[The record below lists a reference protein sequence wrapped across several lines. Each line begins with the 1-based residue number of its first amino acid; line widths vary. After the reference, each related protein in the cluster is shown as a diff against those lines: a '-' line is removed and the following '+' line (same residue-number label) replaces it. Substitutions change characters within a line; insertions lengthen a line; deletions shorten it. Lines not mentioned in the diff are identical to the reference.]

1 MRVVLV
7 FPPFFLEP
15 MYNMPPLGLINLA
28 GSVTPLNH
36 ETVILDFPLAIR
48 QGSIKMGKDIYESCT
63 DAILREEP
71 DIVGISV
78 QCTTFPCSVRIAELI
93 KRKKPD
99 TPVVL
104 GGHSTSPIDEQTM
117 NSFPWID
124 AVVRGEGEITFGEL
138 ATAYANGTGLHGVDG
153 ITFREGGHLIRNRD
167 RELIAA
173 LDLLPPA
180 DYRFVAPLSAYRE
193 ACGIQRSIA
202 ILEVGRGC
210 PHDCIYCSQ
219 SAMWKRRQRTF
230 SVDRLIAEMRNL
242 RDKFG
247 AECFL
252 LAYDQFTSRR
262 AFVEEFCSGVI
273 EAGLNR
279 IPWYCI
285 SRLDSVDAHLL
296 SLMRLAGCE
305 SMCYGI
311 DSGSKRTLAFIR
323 KNIDHDILAKRVL
336 ETTAEGIVPTLSFV
350 IGFPEEEKED
360 IDATLSLALR
370 TGTLGSTNPLIQM
383 PTVLPGT
390 DLYRGYAD
398 RLVREVD
405 TYFSLGIEFDDG
417 KRLESDE
424 VLIKAHPEIF
434 SSFYNLPCPAYS
446 LGELNTLASF
456 FPLLVNF
463 YPRSFLLLGLEC
475 KEPPSKLFFRFTDWL
490 ATRGERPPGNLSAHD
505 CYRYFTP
512 FVLDILSKI
521 EAPARPHLND
531 VVRYE
536 TLALEAARY
545 DVTEHPFSIDLNR
558 ISELKPAVNGK
569 FVPGVFDYNI
579 PDIIRDIKAGRLSDA
594 YPEQKTRLFFSFE
607 SNRLDVREINE
618 FGMDLLERCD
628 GVSSVGDIG
637 RGLFE
642 RYGKDLEY
650 DRFFDLFVEA
660 VHVLLQLKL
669 LRPAQPDHD

>member
-1 MRVVLV
+1 
-7 FPPFFLEP
+7 
-15 MYNMPPLGLINLA
+15 
-28 GSVTPLNH
+28 
-36 ETVILDFPLAIR
+36 
-48 QGSIKMGKDIYESCT
+48 
-63 DAILREEP
+63 
-71 DIVGISV
+71 
-78 QCTTFPCSVRIAELI
+78 
-93 KRKKPD
+93 
-99 TPVVL
+99 
-104 GGHSTSPIDEQTM
+104 
-117 NSFPWID
+117 
-124 AVVRGEGEITFGEL
+124 
-138 ATAYANGTGLHGVDG
+138 
-153 ITFREGGHLIRNRD
+153 
-167 RELIAA
+167 
-173 LDLLPPA
+173 
-180 DYRFVAPLSAYRE
+180 
-193 ACGIQRSIA
+193 
-202 ILEVGRGC
+202 
-210 PHDCIYCSQ
+210 
-219 SAMWKRRQRTF
+219 
-230 SVDRLIAEMRNL
+230 
-242 RDKFG
+242 
-247 AECFL
+247 
-252 LAYDQFTSRR
+252 
-262 AFVEEFCSGVI
+262 
-273 EAGLNR
+273 
-279 IPWYCI
+279 
-285 SRLDSVDAHLL
+285 
-296 SLMRLAGCE
+296 
-305 SMCYGI
+305 
-311 DSGSKRTLAFIR
+311 
-323 KNIDHDILAKRVL
+323 
-336 ETTAEGIVPTLSFV
+336 
-350 IGFPEEEKED
+350 
-360 IDATLSLALR
+360 
-370 TGTLGSTNPLIQM
+370 M

-607 SNRLDVREINE
+607 
-618 FGMDLLERCD
+618 
-628 GVSSVGDIG
+628 
-637 RGLFE
+637 
-642 RYGKDLEY
+642 
-650 DRFFDLFVEA
+650 
-660 VHVLLQLKL
+660 
-669 LRPAQPDHD
+669 